1 MHYLL
6 ASVKDATVSIA
17 GNSAHRVYKVSVS
30 IQHGVS
36 AVLTWPWKKRIIRC
50 FMTIIHRRVRYRV
63 TVDGVPPQLICARC
77 NQVPSVPKITGC
89 SKTVCRRCVGYHNQ
103 CPFCTNMSCVASHN
117 SEYAREISKLK
128 AKCPTPQCKWFGKV
142 EEVTEH
148 LQKCAEATIT
158 CPQCGTSILR
168 KLQFKHEDCCPLQ
181 IKNCFY
187 CRKEGYAKDIIAHE
201 ERECPLRKIECPNG
215 CGDLDIFHDQLEVHL
230 QEQCLLRLV
239 SCNICKEVYR
249 SEDFEQHPCERLPY
263 HQKPRE
269 QEPTGENHKE
279 ETFGKRLV
287 PTDYM
292 NAKGKLPSSDL
303 KGTREKPEEDVT
315 PSGKQL
321 PPTDHMG
328 AQSNLPSSNSKGTA
342 TPIPVGLQTTIPI
355 AEYTIEDNTK
365 SKAEAL
371 QRLVVS
377 CITLCLLSTIV
388 YLRNQR
394 ITDVEFEHDMEI
406 PSVLLWSIFTS
417 VLVFLVILGG
427 SNWYKNLFK
436 NINAKECTVIALAI
450 SFIHLI
456 RFYPNSCLPMILG
469 SLCGSTVEV
478 FLFYKHVTKSSDKF
492 TNTVWIMTQFVAI
505 ILTPFI
511 IIYYS
516 SISNLRVAI
525 MQLIYIIYIVI
536 LRKKQG
542 LEKCWDNMTQ
552 ENRTVGIYLV
562 NGIVLFSITLYSVT
576 AISYELFST
585 SFSSLK
591 IILAAV
597 LPIAY
602 FYIMAME
609 QVQDVMLKF
618 GEKLYR
624 SNIYSFWGRLCMVSI
639 FYYTM
644 IICLVIPIVQETG
657 DFIVGSALASVL
669 IVYSIIVQTGLFSK
683 DGVQQILKDPS
694 DALNNPPKSYG
705 ILLQDLLLKVRFVK
719 TADIYDNTSPNT
731 TTLLLFAELESVTSD
746 TLIKD
751 TKIMTTYNVEMKK
764 DDSVH
769 TLSLSVTNKQWT
781 SSNETISFTL
791 QNFFGFKNKLGNT
804 CLELSK
810 WERYL
815 NNEKAV
821 TLNIQLNNNS

>member
-30 IQHGVS
+30 IQHGIL
-36 AVLTWPWKKRIIRC
+36 ATLTWPWKKKIHC
-50 FMTIIHRRVRYRV
+50 FVIIIHRRIRYQV

-89 SKTVCRRCVGYHNQ
+89 GKTVCRRCVGYYSQ

-117 SEYAREISKLK
+117 LEYAQEISKLK
-128 AKCPTPQCKWFGKV
+128 AKCPTTQCKWYGKV

-158 CPQCGTSILR
+158 CPQCGTSVLR

-181 IKNCFY
+181 IRNCFY
-187 CRKEGYAKDIIAHE
+187 CRKEGYAKDIIVHE
-201 ERECPLRKIECPNG
+201 ERECPLRKVECPNG

-230 QEQCLLRLV
+230 HGQCPLRPV
-239 SCNICKEVYR
+239 SCNICKRVYS
-249 SEDFEQHPCERLPY
+249 SEDFEQHPCVINTARLPC
-263 HQKPRE
+263 HQEPPLSRE
-269 QEPTGENHKE
+269 INHHQEPTRENHE
-279 ETFGKRLV
+279 EE
-287 PTDYM
+287 
-292 NAKGKLPSSDL
+292 NA
-303 KGTREKPEEDVT
+303 
-315 PSGKQL
+315 GKQL

-328 AQSNLPSSNSKGTA
+328 AQSSLPLFDSKGTP
-342 TPIPVGLQTTIPI
+342 TPKPVGLQTTIPI
-355 AEYTIEDNTK
+355 AEYTTQDNTK

-377 CITLCLLSTIV
+377 CITLCLLSTITCLLSTMS

-406 PSVLLWSIFTS
+406 PSVLLWSTFTS
-417 VLVFLVILGG
+417 VIVFLVILGG

-436 NINAKECTVIALAI
+436 AINTKECIVIALVI

-456 RFYPNSCLPMILG
+456 RFYPNSCLPIILG
-469 SLCGSTVEV
+469 SFCGSTVEV

-492 TNTVWIMTQFVAI
+492 TNTVWVMTQFVAI
-505 ILTPFI
+505 VLTPFI

-552 ENRTVGIYLV
+552 ENHTVGAYLV
-562 NGIVLFSITLYSVT
+562 NGIVLFSIILYSVT

-597 LPIAY
+597 
-602 FYIMAME
+602 IMF
-609 QVQDVMLKF
+609 KF

-624 SNIYSFWGRLCMVSI
+624 SSIYSFWGHLCMVSI

-644 IICLVIPIVQETG
+644 TICLVIPIVQESG

-683 DGVQQILKDPS
+683 DEVQQILKDPS
-694 DALNNPPKSYG
+694 DLLDNRPKWYG
-705 ILLQDLLLKVRFVK
+705 ILLQELLLKVRFVK
-719 TADIYDNTSPNT
+719 TVDIYDNASPNT

-746 TLIKD
+746 TMIKD
-751 TKIMTTYNVEMKK
+751 TKIMTTYNVEMKR

-791 QNFFGFKNKLGNT
+791 QNFFGVKNKLGNA

-815 NNEKAV
+815 NNEKAI